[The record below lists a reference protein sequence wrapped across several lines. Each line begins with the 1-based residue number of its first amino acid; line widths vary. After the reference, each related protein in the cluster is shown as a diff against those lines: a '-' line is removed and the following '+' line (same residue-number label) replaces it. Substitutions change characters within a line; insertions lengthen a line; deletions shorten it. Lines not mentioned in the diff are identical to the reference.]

1 MKSNHSINCKFYF
14 FTDKI
19 TDLIKINILKFNNIS
34 IIYKN
39 NAKNIDLKNLLD
51 IKKFCRNNL
60 IKFYVAD
67 NYKLAIKFKA
77 NGLFVS
83 ANNKNYIPYYEKRGE
98 FELIG
103 AAHNQN
109 EYFFKTKQKI
119 NRIFLSPIFINNKYS
134 ENKIL
139 GLARFNILSLNWKNT
154 VYALGGINL
163 NNIKRVFLTKSAG
176 IGFVS
181 LIYNP
186 KIKKPVYF
194 LSRRVFN

>member
-1 MKSNHSINCKFYF
+1 MKSNHSINSKFYF

-19 TDLIKINILKFNNIS
+19 TDLIKINILKFDNIS
-34 IIYKN
+34 IIYKS
-39 NAKNIDLKNLLD
+39 NAKNIDLKDLLD
-51 IKKFCRNNL
+51 IKKFCKNNL

-67 NYKLAIKFKA
+67 NYKLAVKLKA
-77 NGLFVS
+77 NGLFIS
-83 ANNKNYIPYYEKRGE
+83 ANNKNYIPCYEKKSK

-103 AAHNQN
+103 AAHNQS
-109 EYFFKTKQKI
+109 EYFFKTQQKI

-134 ENKIL
+134 ENEIL
-139 GLARFNILSLNWKNT
+139 GLTKFNILSLNWKTT

-163 NNIKRVFLTKSAG
+163 DNIKRIFLTKSAG

-186 KIKKPVYF
+186 KIKKPVCF
-194 LSRRVFN
+194 FSRRVFY